1 VHVHEHLRGRRIR
14 RALAASGSHPPY
26 QPAARVRTSLA
37 ATRFRLYKRQ
47 GGRTGVPLRDDC
59 DVGASFASGPADKEV
74 AIEIVSADEHICGD
88 ARLLGYS
95 VLDASGR
102 PARTGAV
109 VANGNWSV
117 AQLLDRL
124 ASIAGIPR
132 QVVAASKA
140 PSSAASRT
148 LTAAQLATL
157 TWDDPTILACTKLSL
172 RLTDGDTLVVR
183 DRMHAAPAPLAATS
197 PTSSA
202 VRAPRAVGFAT
213 SGSATTAA
221 EGFRPRRAAGV
232 QIRGPQFD
240 L

>member
-1 VHVHEHLRGRRIR
+1 MMPRGER
-14 RALAASGSHPPY
+14 RAPAPSWPTATGRSAALLDRLTPHPSPSPSPKHPHPSPFTSPLALTLTPHPSPT
-26 QPAARVRTSLA
+26 PTPSL
-37 ATRFRLYKRQ
+37 R
-47 GGRTGVPLRDDC
+47 
-59 DVGASFASGPADKEV
+59 
-74 AIEIVSADEHICGD
+74 
-88 ARLLGYS
+88 
-95 VLDASGR
+95 
-102 PARTGAV
+102 
-109 VANGNWSV
+109 SV

-124 ASIAGIPR
+124 APIAGIPR
-132 QVVAASKA
+132 QMIAASKA

-183 DRMHAAPAPLAATS
+183 DRMHAAPAPLAPAS
-197 PTSSA
+197 LTSSA

-213 SGSATTAA
+213 SASATTAA
-221 EGFRPRRAAGV
+221 EGFRPRRTAGV